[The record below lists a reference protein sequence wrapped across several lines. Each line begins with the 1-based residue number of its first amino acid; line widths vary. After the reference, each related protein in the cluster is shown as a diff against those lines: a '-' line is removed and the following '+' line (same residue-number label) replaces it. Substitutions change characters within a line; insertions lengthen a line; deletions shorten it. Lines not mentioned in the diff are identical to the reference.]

1 MLTVRAAFEQDLIT
15 VRLDEILPMRKLPDK
30 VLASV
35 KFRRIAQSVAEVG
48 VIEPLVV
55 VRSPGAGPYMLLD
68 GHVRLAILKDL
79 GERQTRCLI
88 SDDDEAFTYNKR
100 VNRLATIQEHYMIVR
115 ALERGVSE
123 DKLARALNVDV
134 KGIRRR
140 RSLLEGVTPEVV
152 DLLKDRAM
160 NPVTFDVLRKLKP
173 MRQIEVAELMVS
185 AGNFTSAYAKALL
198 AATRQ
203 ADLVQAHKPKK
214 VGGMTAEQM
223 ARMEREMESLTQDFK
238 ALESSYGDDVLHLV
252 IASGYLSRLVGNPE
266 IERYLRGR
274 HPEILDEFRAIV
286 AATSLDRAVTLGGA
300 SENPLDPPPD
310 RPLAS

>member
-1 MLTVRAAFEQDLIT
+1 MAPVRAAFEQDLVT
-15 VRLDEILPMRKLPDK
+15 VRLDEILPMRKTPEK
-30 VLASV
+30 VLSSA

-68 GHVRLAILKDL
+68 GHVRLAILRDL
-79 GERQTRCLI
+79 GERETRCLV

-115 ALERGVSE
+115 AIERGVSE
-123 DKLARALNVDV
+123 EKLARALNVDA
-134 KGIRRR
+134 KAIRRR

-152 DLLKDRAM
+152 ELLKDRAV
-160 NPVTFDVLRKLKP
+160 NPVSFDALRKMKP

-203 ADLVQAHKPKK
+203 ADLVHAHKPKK
-214 VGGMTAEQM
+214 VGGMTSEQM

-238 ALESSYGDDVLHLV
+238 ALETSYGDDVLHLV

-274 HPEILDEFRAIV
+274 HAEILDEFRAII
-286 AATSLDRAVTLGGA
+286 AAASLDRAVTLA
-300 SENPLDPPPD
+300 SPPEET
-310 RPLAS
+310 S

>member
-1 MLTVRAAFEQDLIT
+1 MAPVRAAFEQDLIT
-15 VRLDEILPMRKLPDK
+15 VRLDEILPMRKTSEK
-30 VLASV
+30 VLASA

-68 GHVRLAILKDL
+68 GHVRLAILRDL
-79 GERQTRCLI
+79 GERETRCLV

-115 ALERGVSE
+115 AIERGVSE
-123 DKLARALNVDV
+123 EKLARALNVDA
-134 KGIRRR
+134 KAIRRR

-152 DLLKDRAM
+152 ELLKDRAV
-160 NPVTFDVLRKLKP
+160 NPVSFDALRKMKP

-203 ADLVQAHKPKK
+203 ADLVHAHKPKK
-214 VGGMTAEQM
+214 VGGMTSEQM
-223 ARMEREMESLTQDFK
+223 ARMEREMEFLTQDFK
-238 ALESSYGDDVLHLV
+238 ALETSYGDDVLHLV

-266 IERYLRGR
+266 IERYLRGN
-274 HPEILDEFRAIV
+274 HAEILDEFRVII
-286 AATSLDRAVTLGGA
+286 AAASLDRAVTLA
-300 SENPLDPPPD
+300 APPEET
-310 RPLAS
+310 S

>member
-1 MLTVRAAFEQDLIT
+1 MAPVRAAFEQDLIT
-15 VRLDEILPMRKLPDK
+15 IRLDEILPMRKTPEK
-30 VLASV
+30 VLASA

-68 GHVRLAILKDL
+68 GHVRLAILRDL
-79 GERQTRCLI
+79 GERETRCLV

-115 ALERGVSE
+115 AIERGVSE
-123 DKLARALNVDV
+123 EKLARALNVDA
-134 KGIRRR
+134 KAIRRR

-152 DLLKDRAM
+152 ELLKDRAV
-160 NPVTFDVLRKLKP
+160 NPVSFDALRKMKP

-203 ADLVQAHKPKK
+203 ADLVHAHKPKK
-214 VGGMTAEQM
+214 VGGMTSEQM

-238 ALESSYGDDVLHLV
+238 ALETSYGDDVLHLV

-266 IERYLRGR
+266 IERYLRAR
-274 HPEILDEFRAIV
+274 HGEILDEFRAII
-286 AATSLDRAVTLGGA
+286 AAASLDRAVTLAG
-300 SENPLDPPPD
+300 
-310 RPLAS
+310 RPEETS

>member
-1 MLTVRAAFEQDLIT
+1 MAPVRAAFEQDLVTI
-15 VRLDEILPMRKLPDK
+15 RLDEILPMRKTPEK
-30 VLASV
+30 VLAST

-55 VRSPGAGPYMLLD
+55 VRSPGGGPYMLLD

-79 GERQTRCLI
+79 GERETRCLI
-88 SDDDEAFTYNKR
+88 SDDDEGFTYNKR

-115 ALERGVSE
+115 AIERGVSE
-123 DKLARALNVDV
+123 EKLARALNVDA
-134 KGIRRR
+134 KAIRRR

-152 DLLKDRAM
+152 DLLKDRAV
-160 NPVTFDVLRKLKP
+160 NPVSFDALRKMKP

-203 ADLVQAHKPKK
+203 TDLVHAHKPKK
-214 VGGMTAEQM
+214 VGGMTSEQM

-238 ALESSYGDDVLHLV
+238 ALETSYGDDVLHLV
-252 IASGYLSRLVGNPE
+252 IASGYLSRLIGNAE
-266 IERYLRGR
+266 IERYLRTR
-274 HPEILDEFRAIV
+274 HSEILDEFRAIV
-286 AATSLDRAVTLGGA
+286 AAASLDRAATLGG
-300 SENPLDPPPD
+300 PVDP
-310 RPLAS
+310 

>member
-1 MLTVRAAFEQDLIT
+1 VAPVRAAFEQDLVT
-15 VRLDEILPMRKLPDK
+15 VRLDEILPMRKTPEK
-30 VLASV
+30 VLASA

-68 GHVRLAILKDL
+68 GHVRLAILRDL
-79 GERQTRCLI
+79 GERETRCLV

-115 ALERGVSE
+115 AIERGVSE
-123 DKLARALNVDV
+123 EKLARALNVDA
-134 KGIRRR
+134 KAIRRR

-152 DLLKDRAM
+152 ELLKDRAV
-160 NPVTFDVLRKLKP
+160 NPVSFDALRKMKP

-203 ADLVQAHKPKK
+203 ADLVHAHKPKK
-214 VGGMTAEQM
+214 VGGMTSEQM

-238 ALESSYGDDVLHLV
+238 ALETSYGDDVLHLV

-274 HPEILDEFRAIV
+274 HAEILDEFRAII
-286 AATSLDRAVTLGGA
+286 AAASLDRAVTLA
-300 SENPLDPPPD
+300 APPD
-310 RPLAS
+310 ETS

>member
-1 MLTVRAAFEQDLIT
+1 MAPVRAAFEQDLIT
-15 VRLDEILPMRKLPDK
+15 VRLDEILPMRKTPEK
-30 VLASV
+30 VLASA

-79 GERQTRCLI
+79 GERETRCLV

-115 ALERGVSE
+115 AIERGVSE
-123 DKLARALNVDV
+123 EKLARALNVDA
-134 KGIRRR
+134 KAIRRR
-140 RSLLEGVTPEVV
+140 RSLLDGVTPEVV
-152 DLLKDRAM
+152 ELLKDRAV
-160 NPVTFDVLRKLKP
+160 NPVSFDALRKMKP

-203 ADLVQAHKPKK
+203 ADLVHAHKPKK
-214 VGGMTAEQM
+214 VGGMTSEQM

-238 ALESSYGDDVLHLV
+238 ALEASYGDDVLHLV
-252 IASGYLSRLVGNPE
+252 IASGYLSRLVGNLE

-274 HPEILDEFRAIV
+274 HAEILDEFRAII
-286 AATSLDRAVTLGGA
+286 AAASLDRAVTLA
-300 SENPLDPPPD
+300 SPPGET
-310 RPLAS
+310 S